1 MTLPSMQTAVVGSSR
16 SPVTIAYNVVGDD
29 NDATKAR
36 VLLIMGLGT
45 PGVMWQTTAE
55 HLAANGFCCVFYDN
69 RGVGHSSCPMLGY
82 SIRAMAEDALG
93 LVRHLK
99 WDDGKVPLVAAGIS
113 MGGMILQEL
122 LLLAPP
128 STFAAAAFVSTH
140 AGMTVP
146 PVTTVYKVLQLV
158 MRRRP
163 ISPEEHT
170 AGFMS
175 LLFTQEWLQ
184 SPSRHDSTITNL
196 EFTTPIFT
204 EMIASR
210 PPQALAGA
218 MGHITAV
225 TTHFF
230 PWYKLQK
237 LKALDI
243 PYLVMTGS
251 HDTLTIFHR
260 RQLVRP
266 SNSHYIAKHLG
277 APLEVFDQ
285 AGHSIEV
292 EDPER
297 YYSLLVDLFSR
308 GFERWKSFECADDPA
323 HSA

>member
-1 MTLPSMQTAVVGSSR
+1 MTT
-16 SPVTIAYNVVGDD
+16 
-29 NDATKAR
+29 
-36 VLLIMGLGT
+36 
-45 PGVMWQTTAE
+45 
-55 HLAANGFCCVFYDN
+55 VF
-69 RGVGHSSCPMLGY
+69 
-82 SIRAMAEDALG
+82 RA
-93 LVRHLK
+93 
-99 WDDGKVPLVAAGIS
+99 
-113 MGGMILQEL
+113 GGMILQEL

-146 PVTTVYKVLQLV
+146 PVGFSIVPVAASRITSPVIQVTTVYKVLQLV

-251 HDTLTIFHR
+251 HDTVSCLQSRIE
-260 RQLVRP
+260 QLCSVNHFPSPAVGATFKLALHSEAPGRSTGSVRSGYCIP
-266 SNSHYIAKHLG
+266 VPLLLRVSH
-277 APLEVFDQ
+277 F
-285 AGHSIEV
+285 
-292 EDPER
+292 
-297 YYSLLVDLFSR
+297 
-308 GFERWKSFECADDPA
+308 
-323 HSA
+323 